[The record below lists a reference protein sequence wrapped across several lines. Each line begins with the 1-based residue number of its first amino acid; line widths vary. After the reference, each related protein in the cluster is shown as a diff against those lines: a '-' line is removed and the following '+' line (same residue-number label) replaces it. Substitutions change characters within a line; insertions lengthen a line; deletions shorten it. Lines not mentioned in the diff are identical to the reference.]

1 MSETPTLNI
10 VLVEPRIPQN
20 TGNVARTCACTAC
33 RLHLVG
39 PMGFAIDDKKLK
51 HAGLDYWHYLDISYY
66 DSLDDFFSKND
77 GPFYYFTT
85 KAPRRY
91 TDVAYPDGAYLVFGR
106 EDAGLPEALL
116 AADQEH
122 CIRMPMRDTCRSLN
136 LSNSVA
142 VGVYEVLRQWD
153 FPELLDTAA
162 CETTNGNEEHYKQNR
177 DFDRLLLRHPAGA
190 GREIRHRHYGLPH
203 PAGRRRHRGA

>member
-1 MSETPTLNI
+1 MSEKPTLNI

-39 PMGFAIDDKKLK
+39 PM
-51 HAGLDYWHYLDISYY
+51 HYLDINYY
-66 DSLDDFFSKND
+66 DGLEDFFARNK

-85 KAPRRY
+85 KAPQRY
-91 TDVAYPDGAYLVFGR
+91 TDIQYPDGAYLVFGR

-116 AADQEH
+116 AANQEH

-153 FPELLDTAA
+153 FPELLDH
-162 CETTNGNEEHYKQNR
+162 G
-177 DFDRLLLRHPAGA
+177 RL
-190 GREIRHRHYGLPH
+190 REYEWK
-203 PAGRRRHRGA
+203 

>member
-1 MSETPTLNI
+1 MAELNI
-10 VLVEPRIPQN
+10 VLVEPQIPQN
-20 TGNVARTCACTAC
+20 TGNIARTCAATNA

-39 PMGFAIDDKKLK
+39 PLGFQIDDKKLK
-51 HAGLDYWHYLDISYY
+51 RAGLDYWHLLDIRHY
-66 DSLDDFFSKND
+66 DGWADFAAQNE

-85 KAPRRY
+85 KGQ
-91 TDVAYPDGAYLVFGR
+91 TVHSDVAYPDGCYLVFGR

-116 AADQEH
+116 AANQEH

-153 FPELLDTAA
+153 FPELLDH
-162 CETTNGNEEHYKQNR
+162 GHLR
-177 DFDRLLLRHPAGA
+177 DY
-190 GREIRHRHYGLPH
+190 EWK
-203 PAGRRRHRGA
+203 